1 LVASL
6 QELEKFKFVLE
17 YSIGELRG
25 QLDPK
30 AAELADMRDKVA
42 VSGSAY
48 RCRGRIASQLLG
60 VLSLHFWSKPPI
72 LSGLAQIP
80 CRTWRR
86 WWVRWGAP
94 TPTWRWSWRGAS
106 SGR

>member
-1 LVASL
+1 MPTVFSATL

-42 VSGSAY
+42 VSDGA
-48 RCRGRIASQLLG
+48 AAA
-60 VLSLHFWSKPPI
+60 VLEGCMPTCTP
-72 LSGLAQIP
+72 
-80 CRTWRR
+80 RWR
-86 WWVRWGAP
+86 
-94 TPTWRWSWRGAS
+94 
-106 SGR
+106 